1 METHRLHCE
10 TTRILQQWCKQSILQ
25 FIFFCY
31 VQTIKLLFNFGP
43 LPEPDA
49 MTIALMVSW
58 FLAPV
63 LHCQGTL
70 PLTVPEHFWQNLY
83 PQFVATS
90 HHECP
95 NNDSS
100 QEDRILALP
109 DDTESADA
117 VGECLVEEQ
126 ECHEELGEDVG
137 PEPLG
142 TDQALAILS
151 GSNQPTPLNQ
161 SIIAASSLVENVQ
174 FVGQQRGGARTSQI
188 FLNYMHSSLGQIAE
202 IRAAALGILSQLPG
216 LVSTQDDEENNRLI
230 ITCAGR
236 SRSSI
241 TLALRNAEST
251 VSLSDLPEEKQWV
264 AEMGAQECA
273 PCPTAP
279 SRRESRRALS
289 SMEDGLVIPRTN
301 FRLLCREIVQ
311 DLADSPVEAV
321 SEPLRFNVDGLIAL
335 QAAAE
340 SFLQELFSVT
350 NLLCIHAKRVTIFPH
365 DMKLAAMTSAERA
378 STAASA
384 GSSSSSS
391 SSHPSRG
398 RTIEANDKGR
408 GKGKRKGAGEP
419 SAPAV
424 KRQRS

>member
-1 METHRLHCE
+1 M
-10 TTRILQQWCKQSILQ
+10 
-25 FIFFCY
+25 
-31 VQTIKLLFNFGP
+31 
-43 LPEPDA
+43 
-49 MTIALMVSW
+49 
-58 FLAPV
+58 
-63 LHCQGTL
+63 
-70 PLTVPEHFWQNLY
+70 PEHFWQNLY

-161 SIIAASSLVENVQ
+161 SIIAASSLVGKVQ

-251 VSLSDLPEEKQWV
+251 VSLSDLPEEKKWV
-264 AEMGAQECA
+264 AETGAQECA